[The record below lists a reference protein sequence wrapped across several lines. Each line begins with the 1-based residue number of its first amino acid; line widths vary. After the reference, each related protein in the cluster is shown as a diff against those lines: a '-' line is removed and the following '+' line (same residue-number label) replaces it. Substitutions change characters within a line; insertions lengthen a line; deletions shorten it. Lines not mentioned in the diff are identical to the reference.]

1 MVASNSCYINL
12 IIARENTTLTTHR
25 ILTKTQATVAVDV
38 ATNRGFVNKGSIL
51 FDFKPGK
58 NITLIDFEGDIV

>member
-1 MVASNSCYINL
+1 MVASNSRNMNL
-12 IIARENTTLTTHR
+12 IIARENPTLTIHR

-51 FDFKPGK
+51 FGF
-58 NITLIDFEGDIV
+58 

>member
-1 MVASNSCYINL
+1 MVGSNSRNMNF
-12 IIARENTTLTTHR
+12 IIAHENTTLTIHR

-51 FDFKPGK
+51 LDFKPGK
-58 NITLIDFEGDIV
+58 NITLIDF